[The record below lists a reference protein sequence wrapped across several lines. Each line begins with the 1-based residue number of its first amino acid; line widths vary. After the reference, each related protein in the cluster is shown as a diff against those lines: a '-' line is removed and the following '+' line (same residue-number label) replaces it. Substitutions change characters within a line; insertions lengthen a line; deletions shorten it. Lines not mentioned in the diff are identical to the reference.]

1 MGYNAGSYDVI
12 VIGAGHAGCE
22 AGLAAARMGSKTLM
36 LTINLDMVAFMPCNP
51 SVGGPA
57 KGIVVREIDAL
68 GGEMGRNIDKTHI
81 QMRMLNTGKGPAVRA
96 LRAQADKFSY
106 QHELKKTIE
115 ETPNLTLFQGM
126 VERLIVEDGECK
138 GVITQAG
145 AEYTAKTV
153 VITTG
158 TFLRGEIIIGDLK
171 YSSGPNNQQPS
182 ITLSEHLEEL
192 GFDLVRFKTGTPPRV
207 NSNTID
213 YSKTEIQPGDDKP
226 RAFSF
231 ETTKFIMDQIPCW
244 LTYTSTETH
253 RLIDENLHRS
263 AMYSGMIKGTGP
275 RYCPSIEDK
284 VVRFNDKPR
293 HQIFLEPEGRNTQE
307 VYVQGLS
314 TSLPE
319 DVQRDMLRTIP
330 GLENVEM
337 MRTGYAIEYDAIVPT
352 QLWPT
357 LETKKIKNLYTA
369 GQINGTSGYEEAA
382 GQGLMAGINAACRS
396 LGKKEVILG
405 REDAYIGVLIDDLVT
420 KGTNEPY
427 RLLTSRAEYRLLL
440 RHDNAD
446 LRLTEIGHEIGL
458 IKEER
463 YERFTNKKLQI
474 EQEKE
479 RLSSII
485 IKPRPEVQELIRNIG
500 GSELKDGIRAS
511 DLLRRPEMTYEHI
524 RLLVPSEVELSDEVT
539 EQVEIQIKY
548 EGYIE
553 KSLQQ
558 VERMKKMESKK
569 IPVDIDYDAISS
581 LASEARQKLKD
592 VRPLSVGQASRIS
605 GVNPAD
611 ISILLVYIEQ
621 GKIAR
626 VSNQ

>member
-1 MGYNAGSYDVI
+1 M
-12 VIGAGHAGCE
+12 
-22 AGLAAARMGSKTLM
+22 
-36 LTINLDMVAFMPCNP
+36 
-51 SVGGPA
+51 
-57 KGIVVREIDAL
+57 
-68 GGEMGRNIDKTHI
+68 
-81 QMRMLNTGKGPAVRA
+81 
-96 LRAQADKFSY
+96 
-106 QHELKKTIE
+106 
-115 ETPNLTLFQGM
+115 
-126 VERLIVEDGECK
+126 
-138 GVITQAG
+138 
-145 AEYTAKTV
+145 
-153 VITTG
+153 
-158 TFLRGEIIIGDLK
+158 GDLK

-382 GQGLMAGINAACRS
+382 GQGLMAGINATCRS
-396 LGKKEVILG
+396 LGKEEVVLG
-405 REDAYIGVLIDDLVT
+405 REDAYIGVLIDDLC
-420 KGTNEPY
+420 N
-427 RLLTSRAEYRLLL
+427 
-440 RHDNAD
+440 
-446 LRLTEIGHEIGL
+446 
-458 IKEER
+458 ER
-463 YERFTNKKLQI
+463 YK
-474 EQEKE
+474 
-479 RLSSII
+479 
-485 IKPRPEVQELIRNIG
+485 
-500 GSELKDGIRAS
+500 
-511 DLLRRPEMTYEHI
+511 
-524 RLLVPSEVELSDEVT
+524 
-539 EQVEIQIKY
+539 
-548 EGYIE
+548 
-553 KSLQQ
+553 
-558 VERMKKMESKK
+558 
-569 IPVDIDYDAISS
+569 
-581 LASEARQKLKD
+581 
-592 VRPLSVGQASRIS
+592 
-605 GVNPAD
+605 
-611 ISILLVYIEQ
+611 
-621 GKIAR
+621 
-626 VSNQ
+626 

>member
-1 MGYNAGSYDVI
+1 MGYKAGSYDVI

-22 AGLAAARMGSKTLM
+22 AGLAAARMGAKTLM

-57 KGIVVREIDAL
+57 KGIVVRELDAL

-96 LRAQADKFSY
+96 LRAQADKFAY
-106 QHELKKTIE
+106 QHEMKKTME
-115 ETPNLTLFQGM
+115 NTPNLSLQQGM
-126 VERLIVEDGECK
+126 VERLIVEEGICT
-138 GVITQAG
+138 GVITKTG
-145 AEYTAKTV
+145 AEYEAKTV

-182 ITLSEHLEEL
+182 VKLSEHLEEL
-192 GFDLVRFKTGTPPRV
+192 GLELVRFKTGTPPRV
-207 NSNTID
+207 HSETID
-213 YSKTEIQPGDDKP
+213 YSKTEIQPGDETP

-231 ETTKFIMDQIPCW
+231 ETTKFILDQIPCW
-244 LTYTSTETH
+244 LTYTSEETH
-253 RLIDENLHRS
+253 RLIDANLHRS

-284 VVRFNDKPR
+284 VVRFHDKPR
-293 HQIFLEPEGRNTQE
+293 HQIFLEPEGRHTQE

-319 DVQRDMLRTIP
+319 DVQREILRTIP

-357 LETKKIKNLYTA
+357 LETKNIKSLYTA

-382 GQGLMAGINAACRS
+382 GQGLMAGINAACRA
-396 LGKKEVILG
+396 LGKQEVILD
-405 REDAYIGVLIDDLVT
+405 RSEAYIGVLIDDLVT

-446 LRLTEIGHEIGL
+446 LRLTEIGYKIGL
-458 IKEER
+458 IPEER
-463 YERFTNKKLQI
+463 YARFQTKKEQI
-474 EQEKE
+474 EREKD
-479 RLSSII
+479 RLAGLI
-485 IKPRPEVQELIRNIG
+485 IKPRAEVQELIRNAG

-511 DLLRRPEMTYEHI
+511 DLLRRTEMTYEHI
-524 RLLVPSEVELSDEVT
+524 RTISPSEDFISAEVA

-553 KSLQQ
+553 KSIQQ
-558 VERMKKMESKK
+558 VERMKKMENKK
-569 IPVDIDYDAISS
+569 IPVDIDYDAITG
-581 LASEARQKLKD
+581 LASEARQKLKQ
-592 VRPLSVGQASRIS
+592 VHPLSVGQASRIS

-611 ISILLVYIEQ
+611 VSILLVYLEQ